1 MAKINFKLPA
11 TTRTP
16 LELAKFYT
24 GHDWPV
30 FPCRAKAEETVDM
43 TTGEVITLSEKT
55 PYTIHGFK
63 NASKFNHIIE
73 RWWKDWPDAA
83 VAIPTGAATGIFV
96 LDIDNKPGGANGFDW
111 LDEMEREHG
120 PLPITARVLSP
131 NGGLHIY
138 FNYVVGTRN
147 RGSLGAGADI
157 RSEGGYVLAA
167 GSEMADGRS
176 YRWSPDGDTIPAIA
190 DAPAWLLALLMPR
203 AAPEGQVYHA
213 ATAGN
218 TIYVNRAIEAELSD
232 LASVAMGAGRN
243 NELND
248 ASFSLGQWVGGG
260 HISESEA
267 RALLQ
272 DVARSWGRDWARCC
286 KTIENGLAAGRL
298 NPRHPPEPVAQEDNT
313 RLVDVQRMIANG
325 KAKGQRALAEEDW
338 HTERDESVEH
348 EEENPERDEATDQPT
363 SEEQTQDQPTSE
375 EPAIE
380 APANDNAPPPGAI
393 TATAFKWIEPS
404 TLSRRQFAYGKH
416 LIRKYVSVTVSP
428 GGLGKT
434 ALALAECLAMASGKP
449 LLGVKPEQRLRCWN
463 FNSEDPR
470 DELERRV
477 MAACIYYKLTPADI
491 EGHLFLDSGREQ
503 ELVVMVDD
511 KKTGVR
517 IQQPIVEAVVEQI
530 ERHKIDVMIVDPFV
544 STHGVNENDN
554 GAIDKVAK
562 LWAQIADYT
571 NCAIDIVHHL
581 RKVSDREA
589 TVEDAR
595 GAVSLIGAA
604 RSVRVLNRMTE
615 EQATQAGVSSEDRH
629 GHFSVTYGKSNL
641 TPLSNKLDWRRLQ
654 SVALGNGEYG
664 PKGMPLI
671 GKGQDY
677 APVVTEW
684 KWPSKDEIAESVDGD
699 VRQQVLVTLENQS
712 HRESSQSEEW
722 AGYVLAS
729 AMGIHIETAKAMT
742 PEKRKVKSILDAWI
756 STGILS
762 VVDEPDPKHIGRKI
776 KFIRPTVSTLST

>member
-1 MAKINFKLPA
+1 MTEPKDI
-11 TTRTP
+11 
-16 LELAKFYT
+16 AKFYT
-24 GHDWPV
+24 SQGWPV
-30 FPCRAKAEETVDM
+30 FPCRAKVEETVDQ
-43 TTGEVITLSEKT
+43 TTGEVITLGEKT

-63 NASKFNHIIE
+63 NASKFDHIID

-83 VAIPTGAATGIFV
+83 VAIPTGAATGVFV
-96 LDIDNKPGGANGFDW
+96 LDIDRKPGGANGYLW
-111 LDEMEREHG
+111 LDDMEAEHG
-120 PLPITARVLSP
+120 QLPKTARVLSP

-138 FNYVVGTRN
+138 FKYVVGTRN
-147 RGSLGAGADI
+147 RGALGGGVDV

-167 GSEMADGRS
+167 GSQMADGRA
-176 YRWSPDGDTIPAIA
+176 YQWAPDSTQPEGDSLPDIA
-190 DAPAWLLALLMPR
+190 DAPEWLLALLMPK
-203 AAPEGQVYHA
+203 AAPEGHVYHA

-218 TIYVNRAIEAELSD
+218 TIYVNRAIENELSE

-243 NELND
+243 NSLND
-248 ASFSLGQWVGGG
+248 SAFALGQWVGGG
-260 HISESEA
+260 HLTEGEA

-286 KTIENGLAAGRL
+286 KTIENGLAAGRTQ
-298 NPRHPPEPVAQEDNT
+298 PRHPPEPTVQQDNT
-313 RLVDVQRMIANG
+313 RLMDVQRMIANG
-325 KAKGQRALAEEDW
+325 KAKGQRAAQEWPDEYHDHDEDEPAPEEAAAEE
-338 HTERDESVEH
+338 H
-348 EEENPERDEATDQPT
+348 
-363 SEEQTQDQPTSE
+363 
-375 EPAIE
+375 
-380 APANDNAPPPGAI
+380 ANDNQPPPGVI
-393 TATAFKWIEPS
+393 TATAFKWINPKD
-404 TLSRRQFAYGKH
+404 LPRRQFAYGKH

-477 MAACIYYKLTPADI
+477 MAACIHYDLTPADI

-503 ELVVMVDD
+503 ELVVMIDD

-544 STHGVNENDN
+544 STHSVNENDN

-615 EQATQAGVSSEDRH
+615 EQANQAGVSSEDRH

-641 TPLSNKLDWRRLQ
+641 TPLSNKLDWRRLH

-664 PKGMPLI
+664 PKGMPLM

-684 KWPSKDEIAESVDGD
+684 KWPTKDDIAESVDGD
-699 VRQQVLVTLENQS
+699 VRRQVLVTLANQN
-712 HRESSQSEEW
+712 HRKSDQSSEW

-729 AMGIHIETAKAMT
+729 ALGIHVETTKAMT
-742 PEKRKVKSILDAWI
+742 ADKKRVKAILEAWI
-756 STGILS
+756 ATGILS
-762 VVDEPDPKHIGRKI
+762 IVSEPDPKHLDRKI
-776 KFIRPTVSTLST
+776 EFVRPAIAA